1 MRATGKVALILSN
14 PQSSAVASRPLRKE
28 SSMKRFALSIL
39 LVFSLCVLFPATIAG
54 QEQQPGCQFNIA
66 GTWQSSTSGQM
77 NPTRARFGSNGVMTE
92 LSRNSSGKGH
102 EWEPTGKSSYR
113 LDNPKAPRAMILTKV
128 EKSDQLSVGNTF
140 EVRTFDDGMFITK
153 AIGDSAGELTRWTR
167 IDPYR
172 YFVVLAAGKGSPG
185 FGDPGFAM
193 LIKTDGVH
201 TQTDALGSYPVVK
214 PRQRYPMFGLISEEI
229 RKQFDKEPVNDTG
242 SMLRLELTAGPYHR
256 ALEVLKSW
264 ERRVAENQTLY
275 PTVPYLDNAIYLN
288 QLTSSLNETGVLQWE
303 GGKPCSETI
312 KLQKLTWL
320 VDDPIM
326 AKHNLTQTPYY
337 LFKTLRKLNSSLHL
351 SDSQF
356 HAALAGDRSAA
367 VAISSR

>member
-1 MRATGKVALILSN
+1 
-14 PQSSAVASRPLRKE
+14 
-28 SSMKRFALSIL
+28 MKRLALSIL

-77 NPTRARFGSNGVMTE
+77 NPSRERFGSNGVMTE
-92 LSRNSSGKGH
+92 LSLNSSGKGH
-102 EWEPTGKSSYR
+102 DWEPTGKSRYK
-113 LDNPKAPRAMILTKV
+113 LDNPKAPKAMILTKV
-128 EKSDQLSVGNTF
+128 EEGGRLSAGATL
-140 EVRTFDDGMFITK
+140 EITTFDDGMFVTK
-153 AIGDSAGELTRWTR
+153 ASGDAGGGLTRWTR

-185 FGDPGFAM
+185 FGAPGFAM

-201 TQTDALGSYPVVK
+201 TQTDALGSYPVVT
-214 PRQRYPMFGLISEEI
+214 PRQRYPVFGLISDEV
-229 RKQFDKEPVNDTG
+229 RKQFDNEPVNDAG
-242 SMLRLELTAGPYHR
+242 SMFRIEVTAGPYNR

-264 ERRVAENQTLY
+264 QRRVEEDQVLY
-275 PTVPYLDNAIYLN
+275 PTIPYLNNAVFLN
-288 QLTSSLNETGVLQWE
+288 QLTSSLNEAGVLTWK
-303 GGKPCSETI
+303 GGTTCTETV

-320 VDDPIM
+320 LTDPIM

-337 LFKTLRKLNSSLHL
+337 LFKTLRQLNSSLHL

-356 HAALAGDRSAA
+356 HAALAGDRSTA